1 MHAVVLVG
9 GFGTRLRPVS
19 RDVPKP
25 LLPIAH
31 RSMLE
36 RLVQSLG
43 RAGVTDVTLA
53 LGFNPDPFLAA
64 FPDAT
69 CLGVRLHFA
78 VEPTPLD
85 TAGAIGFA
93 ARRSGVTG
101 TFIVANG
108 DVITTLDVASLV
120 EFHRARRARA
130 TISLTP
136 VEDPSQYGIVETD
149 ADGRV
154 LAFHEKPSPDVT
166 SSRDASGGTYVFEES
181 CLDLM
186 PGDAPLSVER
196 VVFPA
201 LATNGELYARSTDD
215 YWIDAGRPETYL
227 AANLDAVRR
236 EGVAAV
242 HPASG
247 VDATAIIDDSVV
259 EAAAIVGAGAT
270 VRRCVLLG
278 GASVAA
284 GAVVE
289 DSIVLGRIGSGARV
303 RGSVVGASGV
313 VPEGAT
319 IDDARVPGD

>member
-25 LLPIAH
+25 LLPVAH

-36 RLVQSLG
+36 RLVETFG

-64 FPDAT
+64 FPDGT

-78 VEPTPLD
+78 VEPSPLD

-93 ARRSGVTG
+93 ARRGGVSG
-101 TFIVANG
+101 TFVVANG

-120 EFHRARRARA
+120 EFHRSRRARA

-136 VEDPSQYGIVETD
+136 VDDPSQFGIVET
-149 ADGRV
+149 AVDGRV
-154 LAFHEKPSPDVT
+154 LAFHEKPSPGVT
-166 SSRDASGGTYVFEES
+166 SSRDANGGTYVFEES

-196 VVFPA
+196 VVFPE
-201 LATNGELYARSTDD
+201 LARAGELYARSTDD

-236 EGVAAV
+236 EGVSAV
-242 HPASG
+242 DPSSS
-247 VDATAIIDDSVV
+247 VDGSAIVDDAVV
-259 EAAAIVGAGAT
+259 EADARVGAGAT
-270 VRRCVLLG
+270 LRRSVILG
-278 GASVAA
+278 GANVGA
-284 GAVVE
+284 GAIVE
-289 DSIVLGRIGSGARV
+289 DSIVLGVIGAGARV
-303 RGSVVGASGV
+303 FRSVVGASGT

-319 IDDARVPGD
+319 IVDERVPGD

>member
-19 RDVPKP
+19 RDIPKP

-31 RSMLE
+31 RPMLE
-36 RLVQSLG
+36 RLVESLG

-53 LGFNPDPFLAA
+53 LGYNPDPFLAA
-64 FPDAT
+64 FPDGT

-93 ARRSGVTG
+93 ARRGGVSG

-136 VEDPSQYGIVETD
+136 VDDPSQFGIVETD
-149 ADGRV
+149 QDGRV
-154 LAFHEKPSPDVT
+154 LAFREKPSPDET

-196 VVFPA
+196 VVFPE
-201 LATNGELYARSTDD
+201 LARTGGLYARSTAD

-227 AANLDAVRR
+227 AANFDALLR
-236 EGVAAV
+236 ERVAGV
-242 HPASG
+242 HPASS
-247 VDATAIIDDSVV
+247 VHATAIVEGSVV
-259 EAAAIVGAGAT
+259 EAGARVDAGAI

-278 GASVAA
+278 GSSVGA

-289 DSIVLGRIGSGARV
+289 DSIVLGVIGEGANV
-303 RGSVVGASGV
+303 RNSVVGASGAVRGGTTV
-313 VPEGAT
+313 VG
-319 IDDARVPGD
+319 ARVPED